1 MVVINAFIMDMKRK
15 DVRSADKETGYV
27 DNATFDLDIAINW

>member
-1 MVVINAFIMDMKRK
+1 MKRK

-27 DNATFDLDIAINW
+27 DNATVCNAEKIFFFPREEYDI

>member
-27 DNATFDLDIAINW
+27 DNATQMGNNKQKN